1 MFVPPIF
8 PQLPILAAT
17 ESVENTILVASMSQ
31 LRTGAGGQAAQRMKK
46 SPQPAICTWRP
57 WRPPFADCTPGH
69 GLPERVALTRAY
81 RNGGQPTEKDRASP
95 ATPIGLAVR
104 PLTALEAA

>member
-1 MFVPPIF
+1 
-8 PQLPILAAT
+8 
-17 ESVENTILVASMSQ
+17 MSQ
-31 LRTGAGGQAAQRMKK
+31 LWTGAGGQAAQRMKK
-46 SPQPAICTWRP
+46 SPQPAICT